1 MLEDEPVAEEKQ
13 GVELQN
19 KNDMETKEMT
29 LKEAQDFVNNKK
41 IMCFSEEETK
51 NVQTKLF
58 ELGFRWRINGRNM
71 LSILSKNLLI
81 GVNDNIL
88 KLLSFNEWVESTKPH
103 LPNDELLAIQIKEE
117 KPKFDPTTLKDFDKV
132 LVRDEDTNKWRL
144 SFFDTYK
151 AGCFCCI
158 DYYYKQCVPYN
169 DETKHLKGTT
179 NEAPE
184 YYQVWKK

>member
-1 MLEDEPVAEEKQ
+1 
-13 GVELQN
+13 
-19 KNDMETKEMT
+19 MT
-29 LKEAQDFVNNKK
+29 LAEAQEFVNNKK

-117 KPKFDPTTLKDFDKV
+117 KPKFDHKTLKPFDKV
-132 LVRDEDTNKWRL
+132 LVRCSDNTKWGVDFFSYKDEESHSTFR
-144 SFFDTYK
+144 
-151 AGCFCCI
+151 CI
-158 DYYYKQCVPYN
+158 GYWYSQCIPYN
-169 DETKHLKGTT
+169 EETKHLVSTCQ
-179 NEAPE
+179 EAPE
-184 YYQVWKK
+184 YYNIWK